1 MAIKHPCDGDV
12 RREIS
17 AVSARTRLDET
28 STPAVPA
35 ETCFVTRAFA
45 ALLALAIWMGGPLLR
60 AEDTLDFA
68 HDVVPILRTHCVA
81 CHGGKEAKGGF
92 SMNTRGMMLEAGVVD
107 PDSAHASRLLELV
120 RSSDAE
126 QQMPPRDRPRL
137 SAAEIQTLERWI
149 AGGLPWETGF
159 TFAESTYEPPLV
171 PRRPSLPPPT
181 AGREHPVDRLVDAY
195 WQERQV
201 TSPAPL
207 DDRQFLRRVSLDLTG
222 LLPTPA
228 QLQAFESDTVPDK
241 RAKVVDA
248 LLADREN
255 YAAHWLTFWND
266 LLRNS
271 YSGTGYI
278 DGGRQQVT
286 GWLYTA
292 LRNNMPYDAFVR
304 GLVAPS
310 ADAAGFIQGIQ
321 WRGNVNASQRRE
333 VQFAQSVSQV
343 FLGINM
349 KCASCHDSFIDR
361 WKLEETYSLAA
372 VFAQEPLE
380 LHRCDKPQ
388 GVMAKAA
395 WIFPELGQVDPEAPQ
410 PARLRQVASLM
421 THPQNGRLT
430 RTMVNRL
437 WDRLMGRG
445 IVHPVDAM
453 HTEPWNADLLD
464 YLAVYLADHDYDL
477 KQVLR
482 LIVTSQVYQ
491 SQSVPVLSG
500 DEPDAYVFAGPI
512 AKRLTAEQYL
522 DAIHQITRTWPT
534 AHDLA
539 FQRDGRNQYGQL
551 RDIVQ
556 AVAVGE
562 DLSTWTPQQFRER
575 WGSRPLRAVFTDLD
589 PLQSVLG
596 RPIRE
601 QVVSSRPT
609 DLTSLQAINLANG
622 AEMADLLAAGANQ
635 VLASGDATAVDLVD
649 RLYREALARDPS
661 DEERRLALEVLG
673 DDRSAA
679 RVEDLLWIVF
689 MLPEFQLVR

>member
-1 MAIKHPCDGDV
+1 MTGDWRNDGSV
-12 RREIS
+12 GL
-17 AVSARTRLDET
+17 AGG
-28 STPAVPA
+28 
-35 ETCFVTRAFA
+35 TRARRTAMGCEGQHVA
-45 ALLALAIWMGGPLLR
+45 ARWLAWLLVFWVGATVR
-60 AEDTLDFA
+60 AEDPLDFA
-68 HDVVPILRTHCVA
+68 HDVVPILRKHCA
-81 CHGGKEAKGGF
+81 DCHGGKEAKGGF
-92 SMNTRGMMLEAGVVD
+92 SMNTRGMMLEAEVVNLE
-107 PDSAHASRLLELV
+107 SAGASRLLELV
-120 RSSDAE
+120 RSTDAE
-126 QQMPPRDRPRL
+126 QQMPPHDRPRL
-137 SAAEIQTLERWI
+137 SAEEITTLERWI
-149 AGGLPWETGF
+149 AGGLAWETGF
-159 TFAESTYEPPLV
+159 TFAESAYEPPLQ
-171 PRRPSLPPPT
+171 PRRPELPPPT
-181 AGREHPVDRLVDAY
+181 AGREHPVDRIVDAY
-195 WQERQV
+195 WRERQV
-201 TSPAPL
+201 TPPAPL
-207 DDRQFLRRVSLDLTG
+207 DDRQFLRRVSLDLVG
-222 LLPTPA
+222 LVPTPE
-228 QLQAFESDTVPDK
+228 QLQAFVADASPDK
-241 RAKVVDA
+241 RGKLIDA
-248 LLADREN
+248 LLADRDN

-271 YSGTGYI
+271 YAGTGYI

-286 GWLYTA
+286 GWLYAA
-292 LRNNMPYDAFVR
+292 LRGNLPYDAFVR

-310 ADAAGFIQGIQ
+310 PDAAGFIQGIQ

-333 VQFAQSVSQV
+333 IQFAQSVSQV

-361 WKLEETYSLAA
+361 WKLEETYALAA
-372 VFAQEPLE
+372 VFSQEPLE

-395 WIFPELGQVDPEAPQ
+395 WIFPELGQVDPAAPQ
-410 PARLRQVASLM
+410 SARLRQVAALM

-437 WDRLMGRG
+437 WDRLLGRG

-464 YLAVYLADHDYDL
+464 FLAVYLADHDYDL

-491 SQSVPVLSG
+491 SQSVPLASG

-522 DAIHQITRTWPT
+522 DAIHQITGTWPA
-534 AHDLA
+534 AHDQA

-551 RDIVQ
+551 RDVVQ
-556 AVAVGE
+556 AVSVGE
-562 DLSTWTPQQFRER
+562 DLSAWSPQQFRER
-575 WGSRPLRAVFTDLD
+575 WGERPLRAVFTDLD
-589 PLQSVLG
+589 PLQAVLG

-601 QVVSSRPT
+601 QVVSARPT

-622 AEMADLLAAGANQ
+622 TEMADLLAAGAARL
-635 VLASGDATAVDLVD
+635 LARGDTAPSDTAPIDAAPINTVD
-649 RLYREALARDPS
+649 RLYREALSRDPS
-661 DEERRLALEVLG
+661 DGERQMALEILG
-673 DDRSAA
+673 TDRSAS